1 MKKRQQGI
9 HLEGDQGLGVESG
22 VNGGEGNLV
31 SLATGLAIG
40 VALTILQ
47 GECSVSIVTTRSNQS
62 K

>member
-9 HLEGDQGLGVESG
+9 HLEGDRGLGVESG
-22 VNGGEGNLV
+22 VNGGEGNPV
-31 SLATGLAIG
+31 SQATGHATG

-47 GECSVSIVTTRSNQS
+47 GEYSVSIVTTLSNQS